1 MDKDGNIT
9 YNFAMGDTIRFRFSY
24 KVFKELEALVVLVG
38 LRSGLTM
45 KSLPAPGT

>member
-24 KVFKELEALVVLVG
+24 KVLKELEGLVVLAG

-45 KSLPAPGT
+45 